1 MNTLERSLDPEI
13 FLRIH
18 RSIIVNIRRIKELQ
32 PGAHGEYV
40 ITLDSGVRL
49 QSGRTYS
56 EKLKA
61 MSANPF

>member
-1 MNTLERSLDPEI
+1 MLINRFRSS
-13 FLRIH
+13 FNRTVV
-18 RSIIVNIRRIKELQ
+18 IVNISRIKELQ

-56 EKLKA
+56 EKLKT